1 MTTATSGGS
10 ESEVIGDRYRLGE
23 LLGAGGMAVVHRAT
37 DQALDRQ
44 VAVKMLRPIAGG
56 SEGRDRFIAE
66 ARILAGLSH
75 TGLVTVLDAGFD
87 AERPFLVME
96 LVEGPT
102 LAEVCAA
109 PCDPERVESV
119 GAQVAETLDFVHSRG
134 IVHRDVKPGNV
145 LLGPNGQ
152 IKLAD
157 FGIARLIDQDPG
169 FTRTGYAMGTVAYA
183 SPEQVRGETLTG
195 ATDTYSLGLV
205 LLEALTGRRE
215 YDGTDL
221 DAAQAR
227 LLREPRIGDDLPQ
240 PWPLLLREMTA
251 LDPTNRPTPAEI
263 AARIRSWHTSVIP
276 ATEAFPADP
285 ATTPLLQETGPAMSV
300 ADRAEETI
308 SRRARMVG
316 WSISRLSSQ
325 QRALIAVGAAII
337 GLLIIAGIAGGT
349 GGTDGANLPGNT
361 PSELRDPLADLHD
374 AVHGGG

>member
-1 MTTATSGGS
+1 MTTATPGGR
-10 ESEVIGDRYRLGE
+10 EPEVIGDRYRLGE
-23 LLGAGGMAVVHRAT
+23 LLGAGGMADVHRAT

-66 ARILAGLSH
+66 ARMLAGLSH

-87 AERPFLVME
+87 AERPYLVME
-96 LVEGPT
+96 LVEGPS

-157 FGIARLIDQDPG
+157 FGIARLVDQDPG
-169 FTRTGYAMGTVAYA
+169 FTRTGYAMGTAAYA

-251 LDPTNRPTPAEI
+251 LDPTNRPTPAEV
-263 AARIRSWHTSVIP
+263 AARIRSWHTGVIP

-285 ATTPLLQETGPAMSV
+285 ATTPLLQETGPPMSV
-300 ADRAEETI
+300 ADRADGTI

-325 QRALIAVGAAII
+325 QRALIAVGAAIL

-349 GGTDGANLPGNT
+349 GGTDGADLPDNT
-361 PSELRDPLADLHD
+361 PTELRDPLADLHD